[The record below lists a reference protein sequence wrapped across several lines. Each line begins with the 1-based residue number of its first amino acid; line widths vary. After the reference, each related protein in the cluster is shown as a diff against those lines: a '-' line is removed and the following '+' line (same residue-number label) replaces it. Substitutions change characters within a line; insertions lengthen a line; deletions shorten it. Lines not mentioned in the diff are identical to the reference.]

1 MERLEQQLSFL
12 VELDKLKTVL
22 RQTLL
27 TDGSRR
33 ENTAEHS
40 WHLAVM
46 ASVLAEYASEPVNVC
61 KVIRMLLVH
70 DIIEIDAGDTFAFDV
85 AANQTKVEREQRAAT
100 RIFGLLPPEQGIDL
114 RRLWEEFESVA
125 TAEAQFANAI
135 DRLQPFL
142 QNSCTEGGT
151 WRIHSVARQQVL
163 QRMDPVRLYL
173 PKIWPQ
179 VLAFIDSACAK
190 GWVREE

>member
-1 MERLEQQLSFL
+1 MERLDQQLSFL
-12 VELDKLKTVL
+12 IELDKLKTIL
-22 RQTLL
+22 RQSLL
-27 TDGSRR
+27 TDSSRC
-33 ENTAEHS
+33 ENSAEHS

-46 ASVLAEYASEPVNVC
+46 ASVLAEYASEPVDVC

-85 AANQTKVEREQRAAT
+85 AANQTKADRELLAAT
-100 RIFGLLPPEQGIDL
+100 RIFGLLPSEQGSDL
-114 RRLWEEFESVA
+114 RNLWGEFESVA

-163 QRMDPVRLYL
+163 KRMDPVRLYL

-179 VLAFIDSACAK
+179 VMDFLEKACAN
-190 GWVREE
+190 GWVRPE

>member
-1 MERLEQQLSFL
+1 MERLEQQLSF
-12 VELDKLKTVL
+12 VIELDKLKTIL

-46 ASVLAEYASEPVNVC
+46 ASVLAEYASEPVDVC
-61 KVIRMLLVH
+61 KVTRILLMH
-70 DIIEIDAGDTFAFDV
+70 DIIEIDAGDTFAYDV
-85 AANQTKVEREQRAAT
+85 AANETKVERELLAAKL
-100 RIFGLLPPEQGIDL
+100 IFGLLPSEQGNDL
-114 RRLWEEFESVA
+114 RRLWEEFESVT

-142 QNSCTEGGT
+142 QNTRTDGGT
-151 WRIHSVARQQVL
+151 WRMHHVARQQVL
-163 QRMDPVRLYL
+163 KRMDPVRLYL

-179 VLAFIDSACAK
+179 VLAFIESACAR
-190 GWVREE
+190 GWVKKD